1 MKQRYKFL
9 KEYDRYYLCESATGY
24 KVCFSK
30 FGHRVT
36 DDGYVIKITRIKKE
50 EYDEKQIN

>member
-1 MKQRYKFL
+1 MKQRYKLL
-9 KEYDRYYLCESATGY
+9 KEYDRYYLCESSTGY

-50 EYDEKQIN
+50 E